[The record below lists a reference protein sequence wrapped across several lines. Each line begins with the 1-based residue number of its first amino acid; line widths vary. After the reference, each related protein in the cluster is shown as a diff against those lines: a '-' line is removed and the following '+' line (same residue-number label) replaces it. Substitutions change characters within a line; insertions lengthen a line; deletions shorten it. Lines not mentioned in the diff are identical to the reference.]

1 MRIHSLLMI
10 LPLLPALLFARDST
24 TLIPPEKYLLDLII
38 TDTVSHT
45 VSYLPRGYGFGIE
58 DRDNRNLILVKQGKF
73 NYLLMDGT
81 NRVYLATKTGS
92 GFRFV
97 RQDRSTHEGANYI
110 MMAFSRKD
118 TLYQYGGYGFWKVR
132 DFFTHFNPG
141 IREWEFLEGGEGK
154 ENMYTWNYFD
164 PSLDKF
170 FTIGRITK
178 DPHRSKHQVIEDSV
192 FAYDFRK
199 KNFETL
205 GRITAF
211 DWKTEYTTPL
221 GSSLWNA
228 PFGMGMVRWK
238 EIKLFDFSRNL
249 VYRANATFWD
259 TINLSVQRMHRF
271 DANYHNVIYLG
282 DTLYLLAGDEGQYQV
297 SKLRLTKADFDT
309 SHGIPIYEPVTP
321 AFRPTIPFS
330 MSKGMMFL
338 ATGVLLA
345 VASLLSFRAGKKF
358 AFNPVPS
365 TLPEKAGYG
374 AASGALQEKNLL
386 PDTGQPSPVNDIRF
400 FLQHLTAVEREL
412 LKELVLNSMQD
423 RKLDTDA
430 MNKILGVSNKDAEIQ
445 KARRSNSITRINN
458 TFTQVT
464 RIKGLLI
471 QRERDSFD
479 KRAYLYF
486 VPEGLAKRLA
496 DELV

>member
-1 MRIHSLLMI
+1 MLMRIPN
-10 LPLLPALLFARDST
+10 LPLVFTLLPALLFARDST
-24 TLIPPEKYLLDLII
+24 MLIPPEKYLLDLV
-38 TDTVSHT
+38 TSDTVSHT
-45 VSYLPRGYGFGIE
+45 VSYLPRGYGFGIQ
-58 DRDNRNLILVKQGKF
+58 DRGDRNLILVKQGKL

-92 GFRFV
+92 GFRLI

-110 MMAFSRKD
+110 MMAFARKD

-132 DFFTHFNPG
+132 DFFTQYNPG

-192 FAYDFRK
+192 FAYDFRTK
-199 KNFETL
+199 KFETL

-221 GSSLWNA
+221 GNSLWNA
-228 PFGMGMVRWK
+228 PFGMGMVWWK
-238 EIKLFDFSRNL
+238 EIRLFDFSRNL
-249 VYRANATFWD
+249 MYKANAALWD

-271 DANYHNVIYLG
+271 DANFQNVMYLG
-282 DTLYLLAGDEGQYQV
+282 DTLYLLSGDEKQYQV
-297 SKLRLTKADFDT
+297 SKLRMTKADFDT
-309 SHGIPIYEPVTP
+309 SHGIPMYEPVTT

-330 MSKGMMFL
+330 TSKGMMFI
-338 ATGVLLA
+338 ATGILLT
-345 VASLLSFRAGKKF
+345 VASVLSFLREK
-358 AFNPVPS
+358 NV
-365 TLPEKAGYG
+365 LPEI
-374 AASGALQEKNLL
+374 
-386 PDTGQPSPVNDIRF
+386 GQPSPVNDIRF
-400 FLQHLTAVEREL
+400 FLQHLTAVEKEL
-412 LKELVLNSMQD
+412 LKELVRNSLQD